1 MNPMIAKFAKKRG
14 RSFSAI
20 YPLSDGIKVE
30 TYGGGDSYES
40 ASAKRVKVEEA
51 DAC

>member
-1 MNPMIAKFAKKRG
+1 MTTLF
-14 RSFSAI
+14 
-20 YPLSDGIKVE
+20 YPLPDGIKVE

-40 ASAKRVKVEEA
+40 AGAKRVKVEEA

>member
-14 RSFSAI
+14 RAFTLV

-30 TYGGGDSYES
+30 SYGGGDSYES
-40 ASAKRVKVEEA
+40 AGAKRAKVEEA